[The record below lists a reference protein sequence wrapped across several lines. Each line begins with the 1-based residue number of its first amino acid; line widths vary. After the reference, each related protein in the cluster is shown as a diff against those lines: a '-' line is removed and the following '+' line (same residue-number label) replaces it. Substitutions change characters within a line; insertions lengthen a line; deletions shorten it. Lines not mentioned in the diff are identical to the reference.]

1 MSHQE
6 ISKKF
11 IDFFVAKGHLQ
22 IPQASLVTE
31 GDPTLLFINSGMAP
45 LKDYFLGRK
54 EPPAKRLCNIQRCLR
69 TEDLDKVGRNR
80 RSLTLFEMM
89 GTWSISDYF
98 KEEAIALAWE
108 FLTGEINLDPNRLW
122 PTVFAGNE
130 EIEKD
135 KESIRLWQKVGVPK
149 ERIIPLPASSN
160 LWVSGPTGPFGPCSE
175 MYYDRGEKYGCGKK
189 DCKPGCDCDRFL
201 EIWNPGVFMMYNRK
215 EDGSFEELP
224 FKSVDTGAGLERFA
238 LVLQSKESV
247 FETDLLLPI
256 YEVVAD
262 LAEVGLE
269 ERPVESLRIITDHAR
284 AVTFLIADGVTPSN
298 KDRGYV
304 LRRLIRRAVRH
315 GALLKIDGLFLNQPV
330 KKVIEVMGE
339 EYPHLLEK
347 EVEILRTVGDEERKF
362 GQTLK
367 RGLRELEKTVSRCQS
382 VPPSPRLRRAGNVP
396 KMPGEDAFQLYDTY
410 GFPLDLTVEIAKEKG
425 FAVDTDG
432 FEKEMEKQQERAR
445 AAQKFDKCQPEEIAP
460 LHTAAHLLNQ
470 SLREVL
476 GGDVHQ
482 AGQDLT
488 PERLRFDF
496 TFDRKLEDV
505 ELKKIEEIVN
515 DWIKKDVPVEC
526 VETTY
531 EEAVKAGAEALFAE
545 KYKEAEKVTLYKIG
559 GFSKELCA
567 GPHVKSTGE
576 LKVFKIIK
584 QESVGREVRRIY
596 GILPCSIR

>member
-1 MSHQE
+1 MSHEE
-6 ISKKF
+6 IRKKF
-11 IDFFVAKGHLQ
+11 IDFFVSKDHLQ
-22 IPQASLVTE
+22 IPQASLVPE
-31 GDPTLLFINSGMAP
+31 DDPTLLFINSGMAP

-69 TEDLDKVGRNR
+69 TVDIDIVGTNR
-80 RSLTLFEMM
+80 GTLSFFEMM
-89 GTWSISDYF
+89 GSWSIGDYF
-98 KEEAIALAWE
+98 KEEAITLAWE
-108 FLTGEINLDPNRLW
+108 FLTKEMNLDPNRLW
-122 PTVFAGNE
+122 PTVFAGDE

-135 KESIRLWQKVGVPK
+135 EESIRLWQKVGVPK
-149 ERIIPLPASSN
+149 ERIVPLPACEN

-175 MYYDRGEKYGCGKK
+175 MYFDRGEEYGCGKS
-189 DCKPGCDCDRFL
+189 DCRPGCDCDRFL

-238 LVLQSKESV
+238 ILLQGKDSV

-256 YEVVAD
+256 YEVVSD

-269 ERPVESLRIITDHAR
+269 EKPVESLRIITDHAR
-284 AVTFLIADGVTPSN
+284 AAAFLIADGIIPSN

-315 GALLKIDGLFLNQPV
+315 GVLLKINGFFLNQPV
-330 KKVIEVMGE
+330 QKAIEIMGE

-347 EVEILRTVGDEERKF
+347 RIEILKVVEDEERKF

-367 RGLRELEKTVSRCQS
+367 KGLRELEKILERESDKKIS
-382 VPPSPRLRRAGNVP
+382 
-396 KMPGEDAFQLYDTY
+396 GENAFKLYDTY
-410 GFPLDLTVEIAKEKG
+410 GFPLGLTIEIAKERG
-425 FAVDTDG
+425 FEVDTAG
-432 FEKEMEKQQERAR
+432 FEKEMEKQKERAR
-445 AAQKFDKCQPEEIAP
+445 AAQKFEEYKPEEIAP
-460 LHTAAHLLNQ
+460 LHTATHLLNQ
-470 SLREVL
+470 ALREVL
-476 GGDVHQ
+476 GPDVHQ

-496 TFDRKLEDV
+496 TFDRKLEEEESKKV
-505 ELKKIEEIVN
+505 EGIVN
-515 DWIKKDVPVEC
+515 DWIKKDAPVEC

-531 EEAVKAGAEALFAE
+531 GEALKQGAEALFAE
-545 KYKEAEKVTLYKIG
+545 KYEQADKVIMYKIA

-576 LKVFKIIK
+576 VESFKIMK
-584 QESVGREVRRIY
+584 QESVGRGVRRIY
-596 GILPCSIR
+596 AKLPNV